1 METGTV
7 LFALALLS
15 AGVLLILIF
24 RKGLKDRAL
33 DRERMMSD
41 ARAMGSPRRNHSGAR
56 RGHAVAPTR
65 EHRATWQ
72 SLSASSIRE
81 AFEKFAPK
89 DHWRSINASSVNEAF
104 EEFMRRP

>member
-7 LFALALLS
+7 LFALVLLS
-15 AGVLLILIF
+15 AGILLILIF

-33 DRERMMSD
+33 TQERMVG
-41 ARAMGSPRRNHSGAR
+41 RAPTPSRNASRAR
-56 RGHAVAPTR
+56 RKAAVALTR
-65 EHRATWQ
+65 EQPATWQ

-89 DHWRSINASSVNEAF
+89 DPWRTMNTSSVSEAF
-104 EEFMRRP
+104 EEFMRKP